1 MIHSSPY
8 TGESYDAAA
17 INNIIKFCK
26 NLFKK
31 KSNKE
36 IIYSVANKPGI
47 KIYPGEI
54 KKSYK
59 YFK

>member
-1 MIHSSPY
+1 MMLQL
-8 TGESYDAAA
+8 
-17 INNIIKFCK
+17 NNIIKFCK
-26 NLFKK
+26 NLFRKNLLIK
-31 KSNKE
+31 

-59 YFK
+59 YFT